1 VKPPSVLAMSFAT
14 DGFSAMMRDLVIVF
28 LVVLSI

>member
-1 VKPPSVLAMSFAT
+1 MSFAT